1 MPIVRDPLDPK
12 ISMWHFLAYCM
23 RFFREKMGLSLTQC
37 GEIIGVAR
45 STVSNLEAG
54 RRRPQDDQMRLLDRA
69 YGTGVLFQV
78 LLWFARMAHDPDW
91 GRQID
96 KYEEDAISIKIYHGQ
111 VVPLV
116 LQTDAYTR
124 ACVRAS
130 KFKDLDAEMAV
141 RTAKKKAHREKG
153 DSLLTW
159 VVIDEAVLARP
170 VGGTE
175 IMKQQL
181 EYLLESTNLAH
192 VSLRVVPFS
201 SGEYMGVDGSM
212 QIIGLE
218 DRDVAY
224 SGALNGGRL
233 IESPGEVRELSV
245 TFDRIGVKA
254 ASEEASRKIIGQYL
268 ERYT

>member
-1 MPIVRDPLDPK
+1 MPIVRDPLDPR
-12 ISMWHFLAYCM
+12 ISMWHFLAFCM

-96 KYEEDAISIKIYHGQ
+96 KYEEEAISVKTYHGQ
-111 VVPLV
+111 VVPLA
-116 LQTDAYTR
+116 LQTEDYTW

-130 KFKDLDAEMAV
+130 KFKDLDATMTR
-141 RTAKKKAHREKG
+141 RTDKKKAYWDKG

-159 VVIDEAVLARP
+159 TVIDEAVLARP
-170 VGGTE
+170 VGGAE
-175 IMKQQL
+175 VMRKQL
-181 EYLLESTNLAH
+181 EHLLELATLPH

-201 SGEYMGVDGSM
+201 SGEHMGLDGSM
-212 QIIGLE
+212 QIFGLE

-233 IESPGEVRELSV
+233 IETPGEVRELSI

-254 ASEEASRKIIGQYL
+254 ASEEASREIVEQYL